1 MEKSSREEKKLAK
14 SKNAKTTQRSHLTA
28 YIKDVLKSRQEDVP
42 VMSSYIERATSEPL
56 HLKNNNV
63 KELFLKVLKIVTSQS
78 DIKNETF
85 KDVDESTLLF
95 KFCNFMRRDMGCNF
109 LVVKLGQWF
118 NESGG

>member
-1 MEKSSREEKKLAK
+1 M
-14 SKNAKTTQRSHLTA
+14 
-28 YIKDVLKSRQEDVP
+28 
-42 VMSSYIERATSEPL
+42 
-56 HLKNNNV
+56 

-95 KFCNFMRRDMGCNF
+95 KFSNFMRRDMGCNF